1 MATKTD
7 RILSYLPSTFRV
19 TPRPDVL
26 YALIDAFGK
35 DLLLAENSLA
45 AVMAA
50 HWVDYADRNAANITD
65 LAKIAALYGL
75 APRRES
81 DLTGDPLAPGADEV
95 LETVEEFRE
104 HLKRYIRT
112 FLEGTVTVQG
122 ILRVTAEALALQ
134 IADDY
139 QDLDCWWQRR
149 SQTLTTIVPRLE
161 DAAPAVFGMK
171 AGQVA
176 GRSAH
181 PAQVKGS
188 VDLSNGVDLRG
199 ANLLRLKID
208 DENPIEVDLTTGT
221 NAANVSLDA
230 IIATLNQPLTG
241 QAIARAENGLL
252 AITSL
257 NSSASSRIEIRD
269 GLSDAAGRVFGLVP
283 WVYRGSEAQSAQVIG
298 AVTLSDSLDLRQHRY
313 LRLVVDRTRVAEIDC
328 AGANPAQTTPQQVC
342 DAINQALQI
351 ANFATL
357 QAGHYLKF
365 TSPITGFN
373 SSIAFQAPAAQDA
386 TAFLFGEVQ
395 SFYIGQDPQPAK
407 FKSQR
412 DLSQGIDL
420 RDRATLRFQID
431 SSAMITVNCAGNDP
445 RNTQITEIV
454 TAINQ
459 AAQSDI
465 ATQDG
470 QFITLASRDTGGSA
484 RLILDTAPTND
495 ALETILGAR
504 PRVFEGRDATA
515 AAIVS
520 VPNLTQELN
529 PQPDKF
535 LQLTAIQ
542 IAVDGG
548 SPVEIPL
555 RINLRSSGENVST
568 AQRRHVHEIANAIN
582 YAFPNLAIA
591 DQQRL
596 ILRSSTIGD
605 ASRLEVLPLEIQ
617 QTQRFMT
624 RAKVTDE
631 AAPKIFGFLEQEVR
645 GNTGKNAQM
654 IGTVDLSRSVDLQ
667 TQPYL
672 RIGIDDHPPID
683 INCAGQRPRVTA
695 IDEVVNAINNRLG
708 RSIASHDGQHLILA
722 SPTVSKESRIVV
734 TEPRAGDAIAALGL
748 QSGTFK
754 GQDAKKVS
762 FVGLID
768 LHQGITLPP
777 HAAIKLGIDGADPIE
792 ISFAGAEPNFQRLDQ
807 LLLKINTT
815 LNQVIAKTDGQHISL
830 TSPSTGTNS
839 KIQFAA
845 PTTGSD
851 VTAALLG
858 ITPLRLYEGS
868 NAIAAQITGNI
879 SLNTVDLRIARFL
892 RIKVGNAA
900 VKEIDCAAGV
910 AIERLSA
917 VTLNEIIN
925 AINTV
930 IPELA
935 SADPEGTH
943 LVLRSPQ
950 PNQEFVLES
959 YTSGDARKH
968 LLGEVP
974 TEVTGTDPTPAMI
987 TGTVDLSRPANLSRR
1002 SLLRLAVNGD
1012 RAIDIDVGG
1021 FDPGS
1026 TFSDEIIAAINAV
1039 LPGLATLNSDD
1050 RLQLTAPNQGSDSRL
1065 ALLPLRY
1072 LDLIE
1077 YAPKPMH
1084 ILPRSV
1090 RHGDHWAID
1099 NPGVVESSSEITIHA
1114 PFGVEGPMLVNTALG
1129 WQVRVFTLL
1138 DRGESVTLQ
1147 TDTKLGLQAMVTAA
1161 NGATRKVPSDRIL
1174 VGPLGGQVWVP
1185 FAGAAPLN
1193 QDTEHQLTLQLNNP
1207 LAAQIVHL
1215 RARQTDQDTG
1225 EITVKVVESAPIIIT
1240 PANAIVNESEVTLIG
1255 RVRTQANTVQLVDAT
1270 EDPIAQLRP
1279 GAGITLSA
1287 YQDRVVTL
1295 SGIFYTDRTL
1305 LVQQIDSLF
1314 DVTVQPT
1321 HGTPEPYPRVTI
1333 GDATTNNSLV
1343 HQICVRSRLV
1353 VATALNKGQVLT
1365 LPQGKSNWIYLD
1377 CYSSRFDQANF
1388 DEGHFADGV
1397 CYERGIFDIS
1407 RFENEEEPPQL
1418 AAVFASATIVDPPVE
1433 ITFAWQTYQPGSF
1446 QVNLP
1451 ADLPTPFGARFNQAR
1466 FSQEKGKPDLYPEAV
1481 LENTGNPGFDQAH
1494 SLVSLINER
1503 SNLVKAE
1510 EVDRIPLGWKPIT
1523 LPFRKPQRLTLGTAS
1538 KPAQIYLIEK
1548 TLADQGINR
1557 FIKVQ
1562 AREPGAWGNDLKVS
1576 ARPAGAAMYEVTIA
1590 YTASRFENA
1599 RRVAL
1604 GNPLSV
1610 LTQEILHPQ
1619 PIGVLQAKA
1628 AGVEVTVTRETCQ

>member
-45 AVMAA
+45 AIMAA

-139 QDLDCWWQRR
+139 KDLDCWWQRR

-176 GRSAH
+176 GQSAH

-188 VDLSNGVDLRG
+188 VDLSNGINLRG
-199 ANLLRLKID
+199 ANFLRLKID
-208 DENPIEVDLTTGT
+208 GENPIEIDLTMGA

-252 AITSL
+252 SITSL
-257 NSSASSRIEIRD
+257 NSGASSRIEIRD
-269 GLSDAAGRVFGLVP
+269 GLGDSAERVFGLVP
-283 WVYRGSEAQSAQVIG
+283 WIYRGSEAQSAQVIG
-298 AVTLSDSLDLRQHRY
+298 TVTLSDSLDLRQHRY

-386 TAFLFGEVQ
+386 KAFLFGEVQ

-420 RDRATLRFQID
+420 RDRVTLRFQVD
-431 SSAMITVNCAGNDP
+431 SNATITVNCAGNDP

-459 AAQSDI
+459 AAQADI

-470 QFITLASRDTGGSA
+470 QFITLASRNTGSSA
-484 RLILDTAPTND
+484 RLILDTASTHD
-495 ALETILGAR
+495 ALEAIFGAH

-555 RINLRSSGENVST
+555 RINLRSPGENIST
-568 AQRRHVHEIANAIN
+568 AQRRHVHEIASAIN

-596 ILRSSTIGD
+596 ILRSSTFGD
-605 ASRLEVLPLEIQ
+605 ASRLEILPLETQ
-617 QTQRFMT
+617 QTQRFIT
-624 RAKVTDE
+624 RAKIADE
-631 AAPKIFGFLEQEVR
+631 AAPNIFGFLEQEAQ
-645 GNTGKNAQM
+645 GNSGTNAQI
-654 IGTVDLSRSVDLQ
+654 IGAVDLSRSVDLQ
-667 TQPYL
+667 AQPYL
-672 RIGIDDHPPID
+672 RIKIDNHPPID

-695 IDEVVNAINNRLG
+695 IDEVVNAINTRLG
-708 RSIASHDGQHLILA
+708 RSIASHDGQHLSLT
-722 SPTVSKESRIVV
+722 SPTVSKESRIAV
-734 TEPRAGDAIAALGL
+734 TEPQAGDAIAALGL

-762 FVGLID
+762 FVGLVD

-792 ISFAGAEPNFQRLDQ
+792 IFFAGAEPNFQRLDQ
-807 LLLKINTT
+807 LLLKINAT

-839 KIQFAA
+839 KIQFAV
-845 PTTGSD
+845 PTTGAN
-851 VTAALLG
+851 VTTTLLG
-858 ITPLRLYEGS
+858 ITPPRLYEGS
-868 NAIAAQITGNI
+868 NAIAAQIIGNI

-892 RIKVGNAA
+892 RIRVGNTA

-910 AIERLSA
+910 AIGQLSA

-925 AINTV
+925 AINTA

-950 PNQEFVLES
+950 PNQEFVLEP
-959 YTSGDARKH
+959 YTSGDARKR
-968 LLGEVP
+968 LLGAVP
-974 TEVTGTDPTPAMI
+974 TEVIGTDPTPAVI

-1002 SLLRLAVNGD
+1002 SLLRLVVNGD
-1012 RAIDIDVGG
+1012 RAVDIDVGG

-1039 LPGLATLNSDD
+1039 LPGLATLNLDD

-1129 WQVRVFTLL
+1129 WRVRVFTLL

-1147 TDTKLGLQAMVTAA
+1147 TDVNLGLQAMVTAA
-1161 NGATRKVPSDRIL
+1161 NGATRRVPSDRIL

-1185 FAGAAPLN
+1185 FVGAAPLN

-1207 LAAQIVHL
+1207 LAAQIVRL
-1215 RARQTDQDTG
+1215 RARQADQDTG
-1225 EITVKVVESAPIIIT
+1225 EITVTVVESAPIIVT
-1240 PANAIVNESEVTLIG
+1240 PTNEIANGSKVILTG
-1255 RVRTQANTVQLVDAT
+1255 RVRTQSSTVQLVDAS
-1270 EDPIAQLRP
+1270 EDPIARLKP
-1279 GAGITLSA
+1279 GAGVTLSA

-1295 SGIFYTDRTL
+1295 SGILYADHTL
-1305 LVQQIDSLF
+1305 LVQQIDLLV

-1321 HGTPEPYPRVTI
+1321 HGTAEHYPRVTI
-1333 GDATTNNSLV
+1333 GGPTTDNSLV
-1343 HQICVRSRLV
+1343 YQICVRSRLV

-1388 DEGHFADGV
+1388 DEGHFVGGI

-1481 LENTGNPGFDQAH
+1481 LEKTGSPSFDQAH

-1503 SNLVKAE
+1503 SNLVEAE
-1510 EVDRIPLGWKPIT
+1510 EVDRIPLGWKPVT

-1548 TLADQGINR
+1548 ALADQGVNR

-1604 GNPLSV
+1604 GNSLSV

-1628 AGVEVTVTRETCQ
+1628 AGVEVNVTRETCQ